1 MKLLSLFL
9 LCIVLLIGA
18 ALIDINS
25 ATEAELR
32 TIPGIGEAYAKKIIA
47 GRPYKGKDELVQ
59 KKILPKGVYDKV
71 KDQIVAKQ
79 K

>member
-9 LCIVLLIGA
+9 LYVLLLVAA
-18 ALIDINS
+18 ALIDINT

-32 TIPGIGEAYAKKIIA
+32 TIPGIGEAYAKKIVA
-47 GRPYKGKDELVQ
+47 GRPYRAKSDLVQ
-59 KKILPKGVYDKV
+59 KKILPQGVYEKV

>member
-1 MKLLSLFL
+1 MKFLTLFF

-25 ATEAELR
+25 ATEAQLR